1 MTGHIL
7 LDQLQSMLSNPIE
20 VIGAA
25 TGFWCV
31 WLAAK
36 EKWLNWPV
44 SLLSGAMY
52 AIVFYQ
58 SGYFS
63 DAFLQIIFAGFQI
76 AGWISWT
83 RGKHSESKLEITQ
96 LNRKYYWLL
105 ALIFIAVWGIWY
117 KALITWQPTASLP
130 VWDSFTTV
138 ISIIA
143 IVLQA
148 RKILESWYLWILVDI
163 IYIPMYLYKSLD
175 LTALLYLLF
184 LGLAAFG
191 LVSWK
196 RILSKKPNFWPTK

>member
-1 MTGHIL
+1 MSSHIL
-7 LDQLQSMLSNPIE
+7 ADQLLSMLSNPIE

-36 EKWLNWPV
+36 EKWFNWPV

-83 RGKHSESKLEITQ
+83 RGKPNESKLEITH
-96 LNRKYYWLL
+96 LSRKYYWLL
-105 ALIFIAVWGIWY
+105 PLLFIVVWGIWY
-117 KALITWQPTASLP
+117 NTLILWQPKASLP
-130 VWDSFTTV
+130 FWDSFTTV

-163 IYIPMYLYKSLD
+163 IYIPMYIYKSLD

-184 LGLAAFG
+184 LGLAVYG
-191 LVSWK
+191 LATWK
-196 RILSKKPNFWPTK
+196 RILSKKINLYPAQ